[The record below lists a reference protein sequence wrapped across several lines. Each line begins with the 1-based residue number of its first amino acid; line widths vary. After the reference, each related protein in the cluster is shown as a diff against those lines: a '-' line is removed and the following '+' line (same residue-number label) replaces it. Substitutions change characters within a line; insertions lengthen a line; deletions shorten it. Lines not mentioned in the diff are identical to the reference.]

1 MSKQRLATI
10 VPPKRLTGQQL
21 LWAAVLSNAVMGLEQ
36 RGIFTYRKDN
46 IDHQKRTLQ
55 NESLTWLESDD
66 TTLGSFIF
74 ICDALHIDPDFLRA
88 RLLNTYAGA
97 HGTAERQGRSRRF
110 RLTLS

>member
-10 VPPKRLTGQQL
+10 VLPKRLTGQQL
-21 LWAAVLSNAVMGLEQ
+21 LWAAVLGNAVMGLEQ

-55 NESLTWLESDD
+55 NESLIWLESED
-66 TTLGSFIF
+66 TALGSFIF
-74 ICDALHIDPDFLRA
+74 ICDTLHIDPDFLRA
-88 RLLNTYAGA
+88 RLLNTYVVA
-97 HGTAERQGRSRRF
+97 HGTTEPERRSRRF